1 MATFVQSTRRK
12 QLVLTHVAAAKSR
25 KRRMR
30 SKVVKL
36 RMPEVGLDYEV
47 RRMMMW

>member
-1 MATFVQSTRRK
+1 MRIK
-12 QLVLTHVAAAKSR
+12 QLVLTHVAAIKSR
-25 KRRMR
+25 KIRMR

-36 RMPEVGLDYEV
+36 QMPEVGIDYKV